1 MEITNVASFIAYWQR
16 IHERTERVI
25 AAIPAQQYDWRP
37 TDDAFSFADLI
48 RHLAAIERFMF
59 AENVSGRWSTYP
71 GHGSELADGAHDVLQ
86 YYRTM
91 HQEAVAL
98 VAQLSDADLQ
108 LPCTTPGG
116 TTMTRAKWLR
126 AMIEHEVHHRG
137 QIYLMLKLTGVTTP
151 PLYGLTSE
159 QVRENS
165 RSPTTET
172 SA

>member
-1 MEITNVASFIAYWQR
+1 MEIISVSSFIAYWQR

-25 AAIPAQQYDWRP
+25 AAIPPERYDWRP

-59 AENVSGRWSTYP
+59 VENVCGRWSTYP
-71 GHGSELADGAHDVLQ
+71 GHGRELADGPARVLD

-91 HQEAVAL
+91 HAQAVAL
-98 VAQLSDADLQ
+98 VSRLKEPELQ
-108 LPCTTPGG
+108 LTCTTPGG
-116 TTMTRAKWLR
+116 ATMTRAKWLR

-137 QIYLMLKLTGVTTP
+137 QIYLMLKLNGLPSP

-159 QVRENS
+159 QVRANS
-165 RSPTTET
+165 R
-172 SA
+172 AVDAAQ